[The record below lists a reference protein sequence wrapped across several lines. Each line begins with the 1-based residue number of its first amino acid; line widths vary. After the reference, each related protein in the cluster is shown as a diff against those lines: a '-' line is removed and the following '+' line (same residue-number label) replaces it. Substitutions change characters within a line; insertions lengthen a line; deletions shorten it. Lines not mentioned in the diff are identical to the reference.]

1 MTARKPLEG
10 RLVMSQTLKA
20 RARSA
25 AHAFGY
31 DIHKSQDRRAS
42 ALFSLLG
49 IDLLIDIGANRGQYA
64 LSRRANGYKGEIL
77 SFEPLSTAHATLL
90 ALARNDPNWT
100 IADRVAI
107 GDRSGE
113 IEINLAQ
120 NSASSS
126 VLPMLDAH
134 LAAAPHSRYI
144 GKETVPL
151 RRLDDLLVS
160 TVGGRKIFLK
170 LDVQGFEG
178 CVLNGAEQ
186 VLRKALALQL
196 EMSLLPL
203 YEGEILMLEMC
214 QYLREKRF
222 ALWDLEPGFR
232 DPTTGRL
239 LQMDAVFTRQDT
251 GATNAC

>member
-1 MTARKPLEG
+1 VTT
-10 RLVMSQTLKA
+10 TLQA

-31 DIHKSQDRRAS
+31 DIHKSQDRRS
-42 ALFSLLG
+42 IALFSLLG
-49 IDLLIDIGANRGQYA
+49 IDMLIDVGANRGQYA
-64 LSRRANGYKGEIL
+64 LARRASGYKGEIL

-100 IADRVAI
+100 IADRMAL
-107 GDRSGE
+107 GDRFGE

-134 LAAAPHSRYI
+134 LAAAPHSRYV

-151 RRLDDLLVS
+151 RRLDDLLAS

-170 LDVQGFEG
+170 LDVQGFERY
-178 CVLNGAEQ
+178 VLQGAEHI
-186 VLRKALALQL
+186 LRTALALQL

-203 YEGEILMLEMC
+203 YQGETLMPEMC
-214 QYLREKRF
+214 QLLRERGF
-222 ALWDLEPGFR
+222 ELWDLAPGFR
-232 DPTTGRL
+232 DRTTGRL
-239 LQMDAVFTRQDT
+239 LQVDAIFTR
-251 GATNAC
+251 

>member
-1 MTARKPLEG
+1 MTARQTLGVRVE
-10 RLVMSQTLKA
+10 MSKTLKA

-31 DIHKSQDRRAS
+31 DIHQSQDRRSS
-42 ALFSLLG
+42 ALFSSLG

-64 LSRRANGYKGEIL
+64 LARRASGYQGEIL
-77 SFEPLSTAHATLL
+77 SFEPLSTAHAKLL

-100 IADRVAI
+100 IADRVAV

-134 LAAAPHSRYI
+134 LAAVPHSRYI
-144 GKETVPL
+144 GKEIVPV

-170 LDVQGFEG
+170 LDVQGF
-178 CVLNGAEQ
+178 
-186 VLRKALALQL
+186 
-196 EMSLLPL
+196 
-203 YEGEILMLEMC
+203 
-214 QYLREKRF
+214 
-222 ALWDLEPGFR
+222 
-232 DPTTGRL
+232 
-239 LQMDAVFTRQDT
+239 
-251 GATNAC
+251 